1 MIRGWLCEMLIAHG
15 DFAVAR
21 LESLRDRGSITHIVP
36 TLNETEMRKY
46 LDWREVNLQQRL

>member
-21 LESLRDRGSITHIVP
+21 LESLRDRGNITHIVP